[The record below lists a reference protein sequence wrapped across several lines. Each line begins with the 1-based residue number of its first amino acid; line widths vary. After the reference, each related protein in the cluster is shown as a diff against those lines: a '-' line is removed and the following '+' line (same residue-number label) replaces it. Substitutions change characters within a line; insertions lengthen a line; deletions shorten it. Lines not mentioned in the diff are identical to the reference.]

1 MARQRAAEELR
12 QQQLPA
18 CQKHWDNLSRSERA
32 MAARL
37 GFTRKTWIADQWHGV
52 PHTWDDL
59 APVGPTRTGPTKLDE
74 ARALGFTRD
83 SWHGGRSNVV
93 QSDINGG
100 TVICPWPQCKGRIFK
115 AATRC
120 TNPHQDHCNAK
131 HGGQRAPRSSA
142 CPPTSGSSSAA
153 PVYPLQSSLA
163 CLPPSG
169 SSAAASLPPL
179 CAAFIPATSGQG
191 ASAPAAA
198 ASSSTSAA
206 TSSAAPSTVPHLAPH
221 AHIASTNA
229 TLSTVTT
236 SAAASKRPVDA
247 GGSVPPVKQP
257 RL

>member
-1 MARQRAAEELR
+1 M
-12 QQQLPA
+12 
-18 CQKHWDNLSRSERA
+18 
-32 MAARL
+32 
-37 GFTRKTWIADQWHGV
+37 
-52 PHTWDDL
+52 
-59 APVGPTRTGPTKLDE
+59 
-74 ARALGFTRD
+74 
-83 SWHGGRSNVV
+83 V

-163 CLPPSG
+163 CLPTSG

-191 ASAPAAA
+191 ASAPVAA